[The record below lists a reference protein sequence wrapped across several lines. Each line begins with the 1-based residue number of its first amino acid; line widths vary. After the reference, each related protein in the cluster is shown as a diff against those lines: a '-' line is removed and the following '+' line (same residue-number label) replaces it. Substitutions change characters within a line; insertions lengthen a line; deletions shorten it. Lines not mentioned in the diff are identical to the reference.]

1 MKDPDGSMSDAGLA
15 EEDKAIVLS
24 GNLGAIN
31 ARIRGPAA
39 PKPAPLLVVDM
50 AGEDESGRATPAV
63 RALPIAAPQIYPQIL
78 PVQPVIQPVI
88 QPQIV
93 YPQIVYP
100 QVHPQIY
107 PQIIYP
113 QIHPQIFPQIFP
125 QVHPQIYPQIIYPQI
140 HPQIFPQIYPQIIY
154 PEAPAGG
161 NPVSQ

>member
-50 AGEDESGRATPAV
+50 AGEDESGQATPTV
-63 RALPIAAPQIYPQIL
+63 RAQPIASLQIYPQVLPVQPVISQQIYPQIFPQIRPQIYPLIYQQVYPQIYPQIY
-78 PVQPVIQPVI
+78 PQV
-88 QPQIV
+88 QPQIFPLIHQLI
-93 YPQIVYP
+93 Y
-100 QVHPQIY
+100 PQIY
-107 PQIIYP
+107 PQIQP
-113 QIHPQIFPQIFP
+113 L
-125 QVHPQIYPQIIYPQI
+125 
-140 HPQIFPQIYPQIIY
+140 IY

-161 NPVSQ
+161 NPGSQ